1 MKNATTISCSAILFD
16 MDGVLLDSTP
26 AVERH
31 WREWSDKH
39 GLEYEKLIAIAHGR
53 PSKETMQVM
62 APHLDASK
70 EAADYEKYEC
80 EDLLGVHPIAGAS
93 LFTNQLP
100 SEKWAIVTSCGHKL
114 ALARLSHVNLKAP
127 DVLISADHVTQGKP
141 HPEGY
146 LAAAKT
152 LGLSPSDCLV
162 VEDSPNGL
170 KAALEAGMRCL
181 AVLTTHEK
189 EQLAGATH
197 IVQTLES
204 VLVQESTN
212 GKITLIADVI

>member
-1 MKNATTISCSAILFD
+1 MKNATTINCSAILFD

-31 WREWSDKH
+31 WREWSEKH
-39 GLEYEKLIAIAHGR
+39 GLAYEEVIAIAHGR
-53 PSKETMQVM
+53 PSKETMRVM
-62 APHLDASK
+62 APHLDAEK
-70 EAADYEKYEC
+70 EAADYEQYEC
-80 EDLLGVHPIAGAS
+80 EDLVGVFPISGAAS
-93 LFTNQLP
+93 FTSALP
-100 SEKWAIVTSCGHKL
+100 AEKWAIVTSCGHKL
-114 ALARLSHVNLKAP
+114 ALARLAHVSLKASNI
-127 DVLISADHVTQGKP
+127 LISADHVKQGKP

-152 LGLSPSDCLV
+152 LGVSPAECLV

-189 EQLAGATH
+189 AQLAGATH
-197 IVQTLES
+197 VVQTLEN
-204 VLVQESTN
+204 VLVQESNN
-212 GKITLIADVI
+212 GKITLIADLV